1 MDIEIK
7 QIFGKRVK
15 ELRNKLNL
23 SQKDFAAAIDLAAS
37 YLSEIESGKIKPGF
51 DFFYKITKEYRV
63 NPFYLL
69 HGEEPV
75 FIEPDKEKSVKNKED
90 ISRALAAYFGD
101 NYPYLRD
108 MLIYLKHS
116 SMVRYS
122 LMEHFTGYRLSK
134 KEMIAEELKEQGFRL
149 DGAAIKE
156 IKRQED

>member
-1 MDIEIK
+1 MDNEIK

-15 ELRNKLNL
+15 ELRNRLNL

-37 YLSEIESGKIKPGF
+37 Y
-51 DFFYKITKEYRV
+51 V

-75 FIEPDKEKSVKNKED
+75 FIEPDKEKSGKDKKD

-101 NYPYLRD
+101 NFTYLRD

-116 SMVRYS
+116 NLVRYS

-134 KEMIAEELKEQGFRL
+134 KEMIAEELKERGLRL
-149 DGAAIKE
+149 EGVEIKE
-156 IKRQED
+156 IKRPGD